1 MGTRNLTIV
10 KVDDEVR
17 VVQYGQ
23 WDGYPT
29 GQGETI
35 QEFLRNVDLP
45 KFKKQVLALKKY
57 TAKDIEKA
65 WKVAG
70 ATEEQLKS
78 QFVPMELSKK
88 MTNEHPALERD
99 HGAGIL
105 QLIHDG
111 TVTKVQFCSDYDV
124 KTGKVTE
131 GTWCEYWY
139 EINLDDETVSMNGGK
154 KYTFKQWMRKGFM
167 EKLEKQDSE

>member
-10 KVDDEVR
+10 EVDDEPK

-35 QEFLRNVDLP
+35 AKFLRTVDLK
-45 KFKKQVLALKKY
+45 KFKEQVKALKKY
-57 TAKDIEKA
+57 TKRAMEKA
-65 WKVAG
+65 YDDAG
-70 ATEEQLKS
+70 APRGSEYIS
-78 QFVPMELSKK
+78 MEVSNKK
-88 MTNEHPALERD
+88 NRAHPALDRD

-111 TVTKVQFCSDYDV
+111 IVTKVQFCSDYDV
-124 KTGKVTE
+124 KCKKVAE
-131 GTWCEYWY
+131 DTWCEYWY
-139 EINLDDETVSMNGGK
+139 VINLDKKTVQMNGGK
-154 KYTFKQWMRKGFM
+154 KYSFAQWTRKGLM
-167 EKLEKQDSE
+167 KKLEKSEE